1 MKKRL
6 FSLFL
11 VSAMVLGSLTACG
24 GGEKE
29 TKAAETTATETTAAA
44 ETQGTDSAAGE
55 KILRVAS
62 EDPQVPLD
70 MQ

>member
-11 VSAMVLGSLTACG
+11 VSAMVIGSLTACG
-24 GGEKE
+24 GGKEE

-44 ETQGTDSAAGE
+44 DTATGD

-62 EDPQVPLD
+62 EDPQVPLVCS
-70 MQ
+70 